1 MMEVRLYQA
10 TLCCR
15 SLYDG
20 MFELKTRTYMIMKSK
35 DFYRNGQNTSDF
47 RLLYCGEL
55 NNHHNLTKTCHNL

>member
-35 DFYRNGQNTSDF
+35 DLLRNGRNTSD
-47 RLLYCGEL
+47 LPGGEDSIIIITL
-55 NNHHNLTKTCHNL
+55 QKRITL